1 MPAPAWQGMALPG
14 AAPPQAQAVLHGGT
28 EDLILGEDCMSE
40 DLKLLDSTTLK
51 IAGVVTES
59 IVDGPGIRYT
69 IFTQGC
75 PFHCKGCHNPQSQP
89 LKGGLDVK
97 LRVFYDEIKQNPLI
111 TGVTFS
117 GGEPFIQAG
126 ALAILA
132 RVLKAEGYSVWS
144 YSGYTFDKL
153 ERDDK
158 FRSLLEQLDVVV
170 DGPYVQSKHSLEIDF
185 RGSTNQRIIDVP
197 KSLAQDKIILAEG
210 FV

>member
-1 MPAPAWQGMALPG
+1 MDQ
-14 AAPPQAQAVLHGGT
+14 
-28 EDLILGEDCMSE
+28 
-40 DLKLLDSTTLK
+40 DLKALENTTLK

-89 LKGGLDVK
+89 LKGGMDVK
-97 LRVFYDEIKQNPLI
+97 LKIFYDEIKQNPLVS
-111 TGVTFS
+111 GVTFS

-126 ALAILA
+126 ALSLLA
-132 RVLKAEGYSVWS
+132 KVLKKEGYSVWS

-158 FRSLLEQLDVVV
+158 FRSLLEQIDVLV
-170 DGPYVQSKHSLEIDF
+170 DGPYVQSKHSMDIDF

-197 KSLAQDKIILAEG
+197 KSLEQDKVVLAEG